1 GRFYCSNNDR
11 LRYFIGDAPILN
23 CNVLGDL
30 FCRIESTMAT
40 IFLALLLVF
49 VILATSNALKCYVG
63 GPTINNGTVLVP
75 LQECGMPGSYSC
87 IKTVDISTNL
97 VTRQCSNTNCTQ
109 NGVVMSTGTCY
120 NVTAGISYQTIC
132 CCYGDGCN
140 SASTI
145 TITIL
150 SVITTT
156 ILASWMLMD
165 HLFASHN
172 A

>member
-1 GRFYCSNNDR
+1 MTT
-11 LRYFIGDAPILN
+11 
-23 CNVLGDL
+23 VLL
-30 FCRIESTMAT
+30 SLSF
-40 IFLALLLVF
+40 VF

-63 GPTINNGTVLVP
+63 GPTINNGSVLVP

-87 IKTVDISTNL
+87 IKTVDMSTNL
-97 VTRQCSNTNCTQ
+97 VTRHCSNTNCTQ

-145 TITIL
+145 TITVF
-150 SVITTT
+150 SMITTIT
-156 ILASWMLMD
+156 LAFWISIRC
-165 HLFASHN
+165 
-172 A
+172 